1 MQSGGQGGQI
11 RIQKTSFTGSTQDR
25 TWPLKNGTL
34 VTQVAIR
41 MKTVFSCYCSTI
53 GKITHVLTSIAL
65 FVRNSMQIVLHQTMT
80 YLYLMAKLLE
90 IFSEIN
96 RGLDHEN
103 NFFLKLHIFLLL
115 NAENVLQKIP
125 FCFVFYSKIC
135 GKM

>member
-1 MQSGGQGGQI
+1 
-11 RIQKTSFTGSTQDR
+11 
-25 TWPLKNGTL
+25 
-34 VTQVAIR
+34 
-41 MKTVFSCYCSTI
+41 
-53 GKITHVLTSIAL
+53 
-65 FVRNSMQIVLHQTMT
+65 MQIVLHQTMT

-115 NAENVLQKIP
+115 NADNVLQKIP